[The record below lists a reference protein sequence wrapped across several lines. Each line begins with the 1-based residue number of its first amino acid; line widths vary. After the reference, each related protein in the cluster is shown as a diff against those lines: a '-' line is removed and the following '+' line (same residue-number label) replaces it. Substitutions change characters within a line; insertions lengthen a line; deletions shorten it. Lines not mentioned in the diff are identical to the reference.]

1 MKLSILP
8 AVVLLAAG
16 LATACGGSSSSNTSS
31 STTSSNSKPASNSGG
46 AYGAAPSS
54 STPAA
59 SGSAAT
65 VEAKKGDLGTI
76 LVDAKGRSLYLWEAD
91 KGSQSTCAD
100 ACAQAWPPLTTTG
113 KPQAGSGVQASLL
126 GTTKR
131 ADGTMEVTYGGHPLY
146 YFAGDKAPGDTAG
159 QASDGFG
166 AEWYVVGPNGKKVEK
181 GEKSDGS

>member
-31 STTSSNSKPASNSGG
+31 SSNSKPASNSGG
-46 AYGAAPSS
+46 AYGATSSSSNPSS
-54 STPAA
+54 GSTAM
-59 SGSAAT
+59 
-65 VEAKKGDLGTI
+65 VVAKKGDLGTI

-91 KGSQSTCAD
+91 KSDKSACSG
-100 ACAQAWPPLTTTG
+100 ACAQAWPPLTTTA

-131 ADGTMEVTYGGHPLY
+131 DDGTMEVTYDGHPLY
-146 YFAGDKAPGDTAG
+146 YFSGDSAPGDTAG
-159 QASDGFG
+159 QGNKGFG

-181 GEKSDGS
+181 GES